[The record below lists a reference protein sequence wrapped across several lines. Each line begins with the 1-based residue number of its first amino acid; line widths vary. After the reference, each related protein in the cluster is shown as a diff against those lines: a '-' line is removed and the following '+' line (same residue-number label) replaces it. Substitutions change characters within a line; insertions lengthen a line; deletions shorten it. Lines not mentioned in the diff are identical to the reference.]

1 VETKGARRASRRS
14 SGSPD
19 GSSPRER
26 NAAGAAAT
34 ATADAAR
41 RPEGGILGSE
51 RGASSSNASW
61 MEGDCNFPDG
71 VLLFDDLRVDE
82 NKPRAALCVC
92 ACARETPMDENLI

>member
-26 NAAGAAAT
+26 HAVGAAAT
-34 ATADAAR
+34 TADAAR

-51 RGASSSNASW
+51 RGASSSNESW

-71 VLLFDDLRVDE
+71 VLLFDDLRVD
-82 NKPRAALCVC
+82 K
-92 ACARETPMDENLI
+92 